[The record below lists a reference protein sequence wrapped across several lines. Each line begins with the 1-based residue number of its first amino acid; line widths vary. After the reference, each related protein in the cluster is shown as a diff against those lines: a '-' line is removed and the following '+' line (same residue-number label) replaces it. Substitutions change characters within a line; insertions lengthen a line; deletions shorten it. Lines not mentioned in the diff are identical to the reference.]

1 MGSPGFHNVQSVDS
15 VQVGTKLKPRV
26 ICVCVSTRQ
35 VYLSESR
42 TVENLDY
49 LPPFPAIGEFHEDGV
64 VVSSSKMGVLLSP
77 NIWVPQVR
85 LSDGQ
90 ASGDAL
96 FTKGQTKVAYRVLGY
111 DVIDDLVLAGTAASI
126 LASELV
132 AVESAVPGQ
141 FVTATV
147 TAAGEQSVTLS
158 IGTHV

>member
-1 MGSPGFHNVQSVDS
+1 M
-15 VQVGTKLKPRV
+15 
-26 ICVCVSTRQ
+26 
-35 VYLSESR
+35 
-42 TVENLDY
+42 
-49 LPPFPAIGEFHEDGV
+49 
-64 VVSSSKMGVLLSP
+64 
-77 NIWVPQVR
+77 
-85 LSDGQ
+85 
-90 ASGDAL
+90 